1 MTSLPPGRIPFEDIA
16 HAKSWVIPNVKG
28 NPVNSIEQRK
38 RKTKSL
44 QNQVK
49 QSQRVEPQQPVTS
62 EDVEAPAGTSNHRL
76 TAQQLEDIT
85 LAAEQDGFS
94 KGYEEGVERGKQ
106 DGRKAGY
113 SDGLKAGTEQA
124 ESEHGQWL
132 REQGE
137 HLQSLCESLMAP
149 LASQQQD
156 LADAVLDLALGLTRH
171 LLDAELA
178 LNPRHIVAVVDKALA
193 ALPPVED
200 NIQLVLHHDDQDA
213 FQEYSPKAA
222 LIEKIKTDDSLVRGS
237 CKVHSQHSFVD
248 FSVASRLD
256 DFMAALT
263 AKPFDE
269 ACAAS
274 PIESVEREAPAI
286 ADEVKTNE
294 FDLDDPVENKQEEHK
309 HEALDKPL
317 DDAPQVDPVYQDDSL
332 PEHAL
337 AAEDS
342 TNAQSTPDF
351 EPAIK
356 TVTESVLPNEFDH
369 ND

>member
-1 MTSLPPGRIPFEDIA
+1 MSSLPPGRIPFEDIA
-16 HAKSWVIPNVKG
+16 NAKSWVIPNVKG
-28 NPVNSIEQRK
+28 HPVNSVEQRK
-38 RKTKSL
+38 RKTKTR

-62 EDVEAPAGTSNHRL
+62 EEVAAPAESNHRL
-76 TAQQLEDIT
+76 TAQQLEEIT

-94 KGYEEGVERGKQ
+94 KGYEEGVDRGKQ

-137 HLQSLCESLMAP
+137 HLHALCESLMTP
-149 LASQQQD
+149 LAGQQQD
-156 LADAVLDLALGLTRH
+156 LADAVLDIAMGLTRH
-171 LLDAELA
+171 LLDAELQ

-200 NIQLVLHHDDQDA
+200 NIQLVLHPDDQDA

-222 LIEKIKTDDSLVRGS
+222 LIEKITTDASLARGS

-248 FSVASRLD
+248 YSVASRLD
-256 DFMAALT
+256 EFMAALI

-269 ACAAS
+269 AAAAL
-274 PIESVEREAPAI
+274 PIETVEREASAIDDVKIEECDLQTPGDDMPQENVAAQYELPSEDDLAPENATASASPTI
-286 ADEVKTNE
+286 ADSV
-294 FDLDDPVENKQEEHK
+294 QS
-309 HEALDKPL
+309 ALD
-317 DDAPQVDPVYQDDSL
+317 
-332 PEHAL
+332 
-337 AAEDS
+337 
-342 TNAQSTPDF
+342 
-351 EPAIK
+351 I
-356 TVTESVLPNEFDH
+356 ESASPNELDR